1 MSDTSYNDKRIA
13 KNTIL
18 LYFRMII
25 TMIVG
30 LFTSRILLQAL
41 GIVDYGIYNVVGGF
55 VAIFTMI
62 SGSLTSAISRFITFE
77 LGKGDI
83 EKLKRVFST
92 SIIVQVGLSVLVLLV
107 AETLGLWFL
116 YNKMIIPDERVDAAF
131 WVFQLSVL
139 SFIINLLSTPYNSCI
154 ISHERMDAFA
164 YISIYEVVCKLIIC
178 YAVIHSP
185 IDKLVFYAIL
195 LFCVGISVRC
205 VYTWYCKKHF
215 EECTYR
221 FTFDKNLIKNM
232 FGFAGWNF
240 IGSAGWVLRAEGG
253 TVLFNLFGGPAA
265 NAANGIAC
273 ALGGAVTGFVANFT
287 TAFNPQITKDYAA
300 QKYLELNR
308 LLIYGSKIS
317 FFMMF
322 FMGLPVMLN
331 THFILHLWLGD
342 VPEHSTELVRLII
355 LFSLSETISTP
366 LITAK
371 LATGNIRN
379 YQLIVGGVQLLSLPL
394 AYVVLKFGAPIESIY
409 ISYIVVSV
417 GCLIARML
425 SLRGDIPLLSIR
437 KYIIDVVLNVWFVAG
452 ISSVIPYLIFGQ
464 FEEGWACLIVT
475 GVASVVSCATTMFY
489 VGLKKAERQK
499 LLIFV
504 MSKIKF
510 GHENNKNTIMP

>member
-1 MSDTSYNDKRIA
+1 M
-13 KNTIL
+13 

-41 GIVDYGIYNVVGGF
+41 GVVDYGIYNVVGGF
-55 VAIFTMI
+55 VAMFTMI

-77 LGKGDI
+77 LGKEDI

-92 SIIVQVGLSVLVLLV
+92 SVIVQAGLSVLVLLV
-107 AETLGLWFL
+107 AETFGLWFL
-116 YNKMIIPDERVDAAF
+116 YNKMVIPDERVDAAF

-195 LFCVGISVRC
+195 LFCVGISVRF

-215 EECTYR
+215 EECTYH
-221 FTFDKNLIKNM
+221 FNFDKKLLRDM

-273 ALGGAVTGFVANFT
+273 ALSGAVTGFVTNFT

-300 QKYLELNR
+300 RRYLELNR

-342 VPEHSTELVRLII
+342 VPEYSTELVQLII
-355 LFSLSETISTP
+355 LYSLSETISVP
-366 LITAK
+366 LVTAK
-371 LATGNIRN
+371 QATGNIRN
-379 YQLIVGGVQLLSLPL
+379 YQLVVGSIQLLSLPL
-394 AYVVLKFGAPIESIY
+394 AYVVLKSGAPIKSIY
-409 ISYIVVSV
+409 ITYLITSI
-417 GCLIARML
+417 GCLITRMFM
-425 SLRGDIPLLSIR
+425 LRGDIPFLSVRLFTTKVI
-437 KYIIDVVLNVWFVAG
+437 LNVWLVAA
-452 ISSVIPYLIFGQ
+452 ISSIVPYIIRMQ
-464 FEEGWACLIVT
+464 FEEGWGCLIIS
-475 GVASVVSCATTMFY
+475 GIVSAISCIVIIY
-489 VGLKKAERQK
+489 YIGLNKRERTITLVFVCSKIQK
-499 LLIFV
+499 LNLQSLS
-504 MSKIKF
+504 SKK
-510 GHENNKNTIMP
+510 